1 MGRTPHAP
9 KESSMNRI
17 KVLIAD
23 DHAIVRDG
31 IQQLLKPLDDM
42 EVVGVVTDG
51 LQALEKAK
59 NLSPDVILL
68 DIAMP
73 NLNGLEAIGLIKEAL
88 PESQIVI
95 LSMHANESYVQQVLK
110 SGAMGYVL
118 KASPSIDIV
127 RAIRFA
133 HKNEYFLSS
142 KIRANVI
149 DSYLKTKKNE
159 PTVRGYDLLSEREQ
173 QVFRLVVQG
182 SSTKEIADILCVS
195 PKTIEKHRS
204 RISNKLGVHGR
215 LEMLKYAI
223 KIGIVNPEL
232 WA

>member
-1 MGRTPHAP
+1 
-9 KESSMNRI
+9 MNGI

-23 DHAIVRDG
+23 DHTIVRDG
-31 IQQLLKPLDDM
+31 IRQLLKKEPDIQ
-42 EVVGVVTDG
+42 VVGEASDG
-51 LQALEKAK
+51 VKAIEKIK
-59 NLSPDVILL
+59 DLRPDVVLL

-73 NLNGLEAIGLIKEAL
+73 NLNGLEVIGLLRESA
-88 PESQIVI
+88 PETGIVI
-95 LSMHANESYVQQVLK
+95 LSMHSNESYVHQALT
-110 SGAMGYVL
+110 SGALGYVL
-118 KASPSIDIV
+118 KASPSTDIV
-127 RAIRFA
+127 NAIRAA
-133 HKNEYFLSS
+133 HGKEYFLSS
-142 KIRANVI
+142 KIKANVI

-195 PKTIEKHRS
+195 PKTIEKHRTS
-204 RISNKLGVHGR
+204 ISAKLGIHGR

-232 WA
+232 WDS

>member
-1 MGRTPHAP
+1 MD
-9 KESSMNRI
+9 KI
-17 KVLIAD
+17 KVLIVD

-31 IQQLLKPLDDM
+31 IQQLLKKEPDI
-42 EVVGVVTDG
+42 EVVGEAVDG
-51 LQALEKAK
+51 RQALEKVK
-59 NLSPDVILL
+59 DLNPHVVLL

-73 NLNGLEAIGLIKEAL
+73 NLNGLEVIGLIKESA

-95 LSMHANESYVQQVLK
+95 LSMHANESYVHQVLK
-110 SGAMGYVL
+110 SGALGYVL
-118 KASPSIDIV
+118 KASPSTDIV
-127 RAIRFA
+127 DAIRAA
-133 HKNEYFLSS
+133 HKKEYFLSS
-142 KIRANVI
+142 KIKANVI
-149 DSYLKTKKNE
+149 DSYLKTKQAE
-159 PTVRGYDLLSEREQ
+159 PAARGYDLLSEREQ

-204 RISNKLGVHGR
+204 SITAKLGIHGR

-232 WA
+232 WDS

>member
-1 MGRTPHAP
+1 M
-9 KESSMNRI
+9 KNI
-17 KVLIAD
+17 KVLIVD

-31 IQQLLKPLDDM
+31 IQQLLKKESDI
-42 EVVGVVTDG
+42 EVIGKAIDG
-51 LQALEKAK
+51 KQALDKAK
-59 NLSPDVILL
+59 DLNPDVVLL

-73 NLNGLEAIGLIKEAL
+73 NLNGLEVIDLLREAV

-95 LSMHANESYVQQVLK
+95 LSMHANESYVHQVLK
-110 SGAMGYVL
+110 SGALGYVL
-118 KASPSIDIV
+118 KASPSTDIV
-127 RAIRFA
+127 DAIRAA
-133 HKNEYFLSS
+133 HNKEYFLSS
-142 KIRANVI
+142 KIKANVI
-149 DSYLKTKKNE
+149 NSYLKTKKE
-159 PTVRGYDLLSEREQ
+159 GATKRGYDLLSEREQ

-204 RISNKLGVHGR
+204 SISAKLKIHGR

-232 WA
+232 WDS